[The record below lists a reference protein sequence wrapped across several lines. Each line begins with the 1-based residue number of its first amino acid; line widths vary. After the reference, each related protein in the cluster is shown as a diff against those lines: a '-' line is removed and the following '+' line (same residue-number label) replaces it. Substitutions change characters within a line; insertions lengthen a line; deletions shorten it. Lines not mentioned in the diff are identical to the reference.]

1 MNYLNSWAETMNLF
15 NKSEVKKEENVSE
28 KYKEQIKELTLLS
41 DILITN
47 VLRNNKPVAELIL
60 RTILNEPKLTIKE
73 LEVQKTIPN
82 YKKRG
87 VRLDMYAVDIENKV
101 YNVEVQRVNEGA
113 SKRRARFN
121 ASLIDKDLLNPSEDF
136 EKLPDVYVI
145 FITERDV
152 LGSGLAVYE
161 IEKRIKQTGELF
173 DDGSHVIYVNASVV
187 EDTEIGRLMHDFREE
202 NANKMYNSLLAEAV
216 RFFKED
222 KKGVEVMN
230 NSLEKLV
237 VEGKMEEKIE
247 TVKRFYKLG
256 LSFNQIAQ
264 GTELNVEQVKEIISN
279 MNNEV

>member
-1 MNYLNSWAETMNLF
+1 MNSWAETIKEF

-136 EKLPDVYVI
+136 EKLPDVYII

-247 TVKRFYKLG
+247 IVRRSYKKG
-256 LSFNQIAQ
+256 LTIEVIADVVNLPIQ
-264 GTELNVEQVKEIISN
+264 EVKEIISN